1 MKKRRVQVENVIY
14 LPKTLYTVSV
24 HNKRKQIKRGK
35 EDILMKSIQF
45 NELEEQTLNGFW
57 QGVGVGLGAG
67 VVIGGLVV
75 LT

>member
-1 MKKRRVQVENVIY
+1 
-14 LPKTLYTVSV
+14 
-24 HNKRKQIKRGK
+24 
-35 EDILMKSIQF
+35 MKSIQF